1 MSELLTNRTETL
13 RVLEKYGIHAKK
25 KYGQNF
31 LVDANIVAK
40 IMDAAGIDSQDCVL
54 EIGPGIGTMTQH
66 LDTRAGHVVAVEID
80 RGLEPVLAETLQD
93 CSRTTVLFQD
103 ILKSDIGQ
111 IRQQYAGEKRMKCVA
126 NLPYYITTP
135 VLMQLLQAKDCF
147 ESITV
152 MVQKEVADRI
162 TASAGNKEYGALS
175 VAMQYYARPEIVCM
189 VPPSCFMPRPG
200 VDSCVLHLEAFG
212 TPPVDAAEAEMF
224 ALVRAAFNQRRKTL
238 ANAVSHGF
246 SFGGRKLLREEVEA
260 ALAKMGLPADVRGE
274 RLTLEQFGQLSRLL
288 F

>member
-31 LVDANIVAK
+31 LVDANIVGK
-40 IMDAAGIDSQDCVL
+40 IMDAAGIDDQDCVL

-66 LDTRAGHVVAVEID
+66 LDRRAGCVVAVEID
-80 RGLEPVLAETLQD
+80 RGLEPVLEETLQE
-93 CSRTTVLFQD
+93 CSRTKVLFQD
-103 ILKSDIGQ
+103 ILKSDIDQ
-111 IRQQYAGEKRMKCVA
+111 IRQQYAGEKQMKCVA

-135 VLMQLLQAKDCF
+135 VLMQLLQVKDCF

-162 TASAGNKEYGALS
+162 TADAGSREYGALS
-175 VAMQYYARPEIVCM
+175 VAMQYYAHPEVVCT
-189 VPPSCFMPRPG
+189 VPPSCFMPKPG
-200 VDSCVLHLEAFG
+200 VDSCVLHLEAYSK
-212 TPPVDAAEAEMF
+212 PPVEALEEEMF

-238 ANAVSHGF
+238 ANAVSHGYF
-246 SFGGRKLLREEVEA
+246 HEGKKLSREEVEA
-260 ALAKMGLPADVRGE
+260 ALEKMGVPSDVRGE
-274 RLTLEQFGQLSRLL
+274 KLTLEQFGRLSRLL